1 MCHLLGL
8 CRPYRIGSLLWLSYW
23 YPPTR
28 LQTSS
33 HASIHKALHSMT
45 SFCMTP
51 GCLEPTVLSAS
62 KYLSTSH
69 SLPSFVTFQ
78 CVLATGNRGT
88 MLGPFM
94 ETPLPNIH
102 FWIKPMQWCHVEQG
116 AITNP
121 GVPSTAYSPQCRC
134 SLTAPNLFRCLAP
147 PNPCSTL
154 RTWRPRNTYLA
165 LLFFSAP
172 LFLQYQKDFLIT
184 FPSKNNSPYVI
195 TSLLPITWASFYRWI
210 SFPFHGIKSLMIVEG

>member
-1 MCHLLGL
+1 MRHLLGL
-8 CRPYRIGSLLWLSYW
+8 CRPSRIGSLLWLSYW

-33 HASIHKALHSMT
+33 HASIHKALDSAT
-45 SFCMTP
+45 SFPMTP
-51 GCLEPTVLSAS
+51 GCLEPISPLSFQIPFHFIQSSITCDFPVCAGH
-62 KYLSTSH
+62 KEQRHCVRPIHGNTS
-69 SLPSFVTFQ
+69 PY
-78 CVLATGNRGT
+78 
-88 MLGPFM
+88 
-94 ETPLPNIH
+94 IH

-116 AITNP
+116 TIPNP
-121 GVPSTAYSPQCRC
+121 GLPSTAYSPQCIC
-134 SLTAPNLFRCLAP
+134 SLTAPNLFRCLAR

-184 FPSKNNSPYVI
+184 FPSKNNSPYVT

-210 SFPFHGIKSLMIVEG
+210 SFPFHGIRSLMIWPW